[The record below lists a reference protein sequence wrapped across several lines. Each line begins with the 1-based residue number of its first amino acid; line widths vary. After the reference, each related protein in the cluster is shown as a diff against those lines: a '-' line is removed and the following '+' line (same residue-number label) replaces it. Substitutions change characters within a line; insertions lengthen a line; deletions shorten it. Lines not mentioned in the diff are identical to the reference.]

1 MPNWC
6 DNAATL
12 TASKEKI
19 DALVAVLENKD
30 DQQVFQ
36 HLRPRPESEENN
48 WYEWNCTK
56 WDISLIDY
64 DRYDDETIWISFE
77 TAWAPPLTLYEFLFE
92 NDWHVDAVYHEGG
105 MGYCGKWEDGESD
118 EYNYDMDDLES
129 LEALPE
135 EIQDFTGLIDYY
147 HSRQEELQMEAE
159 NEAYEETVTE
169 WYPVEV
175 NPERVGYYETKEGN
189 NWPFY
194 KFAMWN
200 GKKWTIDN
208 KKPKEPIAF
217 WRGLKE
223 EPLQNVIETMFAEAG
238 FGKVESK

>member
-12 TASKEKI
+12 TSSKEKV
-19 DALVAVLENKD
+19 DALVAVLEDKD
-30 DQQVFQ
+30 NQQVFQ
-36 HLRPRPESEENN
+36 HLRPRPASEEDN
-48 WYEWNCTK
+48 WYEWNCNNWGTK
-56 WDISLIDY
+56 WDISVIDW
-64 DRYDDETIWISFE
+64 DRYDDETVWISFE
-77 TAWAPPLTLYEFLFE
+77 TAWAPPLELYQFLFE

-118 EYNYDMDDLES
+118 EYEYNMDDLES

-175 NPERVGYYETKEGN
+175 NPERVGYYETREIT

-200 GKKWTIDN
+200 GKKWTIDG
-208 KKPKEPIAF
+208 KKPKDPIGF

-223 EPLQNVIETMFAEAG
+223 PMEVQNA
-238 FGKVESK
+238 

>member
-12 TASKEKI
+12 TSSKEKI
-19 DALVAVLENKD
+19 DALVAVLEDKEN
-30 DQQVFQ
+30 QQVFQ
-36 HLRPRPESEENN
+36 HLRPRPESEEDN
-48 WYEWNCTK
+48 WYEWNCNNWGTK
-56 WDISLIDY
+56 WDISVIDWE
-64 DRYDDETIWISFE
+64 RYDVETVWISFE
-77 TAWAPPLTLYEFLFE
+77 TAWAPPLELYQFLFE

-118 EYNYDMDDLES
+118 EYEYNMDDLES

-175 NPERVGYYETKEGN
+175 NPERVGYYETREIT

-200 GKKWTIDN
+200 GKKWTIDG
-208 KKPKEPIAF
+208 KKPKDPIGF

-223 EPLQNVIETMFAEAG
+223 PMEVQDA
-238 FGKVESK
+238 